1 MSNKQTADILLRSTA
16 IFTASDTPLINGYV
30 AVSGNKILSA
40 GTGDGCEFISQNT
53 KIYDLGDKVICPG
66 FSDVHCFFTGFVT
79 GSAGVDISKAATAL
93 EAILLLKES
102 PLFNGTLV
110 LGHGWNMEAFPND
123 SNTLQAIEDAFG
135 STPVILFERNGET
148 CIINKSAMDLY
159 QFTPA
164 SCYPESYW
172 RLLKEVLSNREFIIS
187 AFKDYMAMLNSR
199 GVTSVKEMGFD
210 DFYGFTDILEE
221 LEKTSQLTL
230 RVNFMSQPVG
240 ADANIG
246 YALEMRDHFHG
257 EFVRF
262 LGFNKMTDGSVSQL
276 CADLKEPYTCAPELY
291 CNQEIDYEKIEQE
304 VLAADKLG
312 FRFSLHA
319 QGDAAIH
326 KAIEILDKCQKKPDG
341 KLLNRHSITDLEF
354 SDPVDL
360 ARMGELGIIA
370 EIYPQI
376 QSIAKRS
383 SKLAM
388 IEEKIGKE
396 RGRYYWN
403 RRKMADSNVTI
414 SCATDLPLLIDNIPE
429 SIYHACGGWFP
440 EGGEPY
446 NKENTLTVSELLTA
460 WTRGGSYNLS
470 CEDILGTLEEGKKA
484 DITVLSE
491 NIFKTALEDVRR
503 VRVDLT
509 FVDGVP
515 VYQRL

>member
-16 IFTASDTPLINGYV
+16 IFTAKDTPLVNGYV
-30 AVSGNKILSA
+30 AVSGNRILSV
-40 GTGDGCEFISQNT
+40 GTGDGQEFISPET
-53 KIYDLGDKVICPG
+53 KTYDLGDKVICPG

-79 GSAGVDISKAATAL
+79 GYAGVDISSAVNIT
-93 EAILLLKES
+93 EAIHSLKEV

-110 LGHGWNMEAFPND
+110 LGHGWNMDAFPND

-135 STPVILFERNGET
+135 STPVILFEKGGET
-148 CIINKSAMDLY
+148 CILNKSAMDAY
-159 QFTPA
+159 RFTPDT
-164 SCYPESYW
+164 CYPESYW
-172 RLLKEVLSNREFIIS
+172 RLLKEVLSNREFILP
-187 AFKDYMAMLNSR
+187 AFKDYMAMLNGR
-199 GVTSVKEMGFD
+199 GITSVKEMGFD

-221 LEKTSQLTL
+221 LENSSQLTL

-240 ADANIG
+240 ADANMQYG
-246 YALEMRDHFHG
+246 LAMRDRFHG
-257 EFVRF
+257 DFVRF
-262 LGFNKMTDGSVSQL
+262 SGFNKMTDGSVSQL
-276 CADLKEPYTCAPELY
+276 CADLKEPYTCSPELY
-291 CNQEIDYEKIEQE
+291 CDQEIDYEKIEQE

-326 KAIEILDKCQKKPDG
+326 KAIKIFDKCRKKPDG

-354 SDPVDL
+354 SDPRDL
-360 ARMGELGIIA
+360 ERMGELGIVA

-376 QSIAKRS
+376 QSIAERN

-460 WTRGGSYNLS
+460 WTRGGAYNLS
-470 CEDILGTLEEGKKA
+470 CENTLGTLEEGKRA
-484 DITVLSE
+484 DIAVLSE
-491 NIFKTALEDVRR
+491 NIFETALEDIRR